1 MDMRLLTRDLR
12 LKKQNKKP
20 LVDGSRGA
28 SLEDDIRNSLKVCI
42 RGEVLNNEPL
52 SRHTSLKVGGA
63 ADLFVV
69 PADLADL
76 RDLMAA
82 LSANSIPWMVIGG
95 GYNLLVRDGGFR
107 GAVISLKGLDRLQQ
121 LDADLVVAEAG
132 VATGV
137 LALFAAERGLAGIE
151 FLIGIPGT
159 VGGAISMN
167 AGAHGAAV
175 LDRVESLEII
185 RGGEVAVLARD
196 ELDYGYR
203 FLSLAAGEII
213 ISATFRLAVESI
225 IEIEERIGEYLDHR
239 RKSHRVGYPNAGSF
253 FRNPEET
260 QAWRLI
266 EDAGLSGYRVG
277 GAQVSEE
284 HANFLV
290 NRGGAKAAD
299 FIELGRIIK
308 ERVKES
314 SGITLEE
321 EVRIVGED

>member
-1 MDMRLLTRDLR
+1 
-12 LKKQNKKP
+12 
-20 LVDGSRGA
+20 
-28 SLEDDIRNSLKVCI
+28 LEEDIRSQIASSI
-42 RGEVLNNEPL
+42 RGELLYDEPL
-52 SRHTSLKVGGA
+52 SRHTSLKVGGP
-63 ADLFVV
+63 ADLFVT

-76 RDLMAA
+76 RALMAELA
-82 LSANSIPWMVIGG
+82 ANGIPWMAIGG

-121 LDADLVVAEAG
+121 LEADLVVAEAG
-132 VATGV
+132 VATGA

-151 FLIGIPGT
+151 FLIGIPGSI
-159 VGGAISMN
+159 GGALSMN

-175 LDRVESLEII
+175 LDSIESLETI
-185 RGGEVAVLARD
+185 RGDEVTVSARGG
-196 ELDYGYR
+196 LDYGYR

-213 ISATFRLAVESI
+213 ISATFRLAPGSI
-225 IEIEERIGEYLDHR
+225 IEIEERIGGYLDHR

-253 FRNPEET
+253 FRNPEGT

-266 EDAGLSGYRVG
+266 EDAGLSGYRLG

-284 HANFLV
+284 HVNFLV

-299 FIELGRIIK
+299 FIELARIIK
-308 ERVKES
+308 KQVKES